1 MATRLSPFRWF
12 LLPLVLIVFLGV
24 MACGSTSEG
33 EGRVLYIG
41 GIPDQDASVLQA
53 RFNIMAEYLSEQA
66 GIPVRYHPS
75 VDYAAVV
82 TAYRQGDLHLVW
94 FGGLTGVQARLVTP
108 GSIAFAQRPED
119 AEFRSVYITRTDSGI
134 QTLEDLK
141 GRSFTFGSES
151 STSGHLI
158 PRSFLME
165 AGIDPERDFTSIGYS
180 GSHDTTWKQVEAG
193 TYDAAAMNIA
203 QWRDRVESGAIDTA
217 VIHDFH
223 TSGPSYNYHWAM
235 RPDIDAT
242 FGPGVSQKLQ
252 DAILRLDAGNGG
264 KDAEIMGAF
273 LADQFIPTSNENY
286 DGLENVARALGIIQ

>member
-1 MATRLSPFRWF
+1 MSALFRPSRWF
-12 LLPLVLIVFLGV
+12 LLPLMSILFLGLA
-24 MACGSTSEG
+24 ACGSAGVSND
-33 EGRVLYIG
+33 RVLYIG
-41 GIPDQDASVLQA
+41 GIPDQDASVLQN
-53 RFNIMAEYLSEQA
+53 RFDKMAEYLSEQA

-82 TAYRQGDLHLVW
+82 TAYRQGDMHLVW

-119 AEFRSVYITRTDSGI
+119 AEFRSVYITRRDSGI
-134 QTLEDLK
+134 ETLEDLK

-165 AGIDPERDFTSIGYS
+165 AGIDPERDFTSTGYS

-203 QWRDRVESGAIDTA
+203 QWRSRVESGAIDTS
-217 VIHDFH
+217 VIYDFH

-242 FGPGVSQKLQ
+242 FGDGVSQRLQ
-252 DAILRLDAGNGG
+252 DAIMVLDASNGG
-264 KDAEIMGAF
+264 IHEEIMEAF
-273 LADQFIPTSNENY
+273 LADRFIPTSNENY